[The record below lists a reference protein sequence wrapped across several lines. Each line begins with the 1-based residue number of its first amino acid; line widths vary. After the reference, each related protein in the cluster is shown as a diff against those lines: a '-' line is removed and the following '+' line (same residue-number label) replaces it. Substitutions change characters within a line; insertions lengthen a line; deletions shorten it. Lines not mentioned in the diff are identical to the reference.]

1 MSENIC
7 IQALITSSV
16 GNICCENVLPP
27 TGVTLYLHFCV
38 RWICPRLSF
47 FAFKKFF
54 VASRFIALWFICILL
69 WVLLFCCY
77 SCDKNLFY
85 CEKSHCEHPSFRAN
99 LRERVVKINIAKSTK
114 DLGVE
119 RSNTVH
125 TFVNFYLVS
134 TTLTAFAFVFFSV
147 IICFNKHVPHWYLHR
162 QMTFHS
168 DCRHTNTMHCILY
181 VYNLNAAEVKAMLT
195 HLCISF
201 RYWLCPRDRK
211 IESRYWLY
219 WHVFPSLSP

>member
-38 RWICPRLSF
+38 RWICPRQSF
-47 FAFKKFF
+47 FKKFF
-54 VASRFIALWFICILL
+54 VVSHFIALWFICILL
-69 WVLLFCCY
+69 WVLFFCSY
-77 SCDKNLFY
+77 ICDSNLFY

-99 LRERVVKINIAKSTK
+99 LRESCKNKHCQKHKGPGSWAIKHSAHFCQ
-114 DLGVE
+114 LLPGVNNLD
-119 RSNTVH
+119 SLC
-125 TFVNFYLVS
+125 FCC
-134 TTLTAFAFVFFSV
+134 FSI

-162 QMTFHS
+162 QLTFHS
-168 DCRHTNTMHCILY
+168 HCRHTNTMHCILY

-195 HLCISF
+195 QLS
-201 RYWLCPRDRK
+201 WLCPGTEK
-211 IESRYWLY
+211 
-219 WHVFPSLSP
+219 

>member
-1 MSENIC
+1 MTAI
-7 IQALITSSV
+7 
-16 GNICCENVLPP
+16 
-27 TGVTLYLHFCV
+27 
-38 RWICPRLSF
+38 F
-47 FAFKKFF
+47 FI
-54 VASRFIALWFICILL
+54 V
-69 WVLLFCCY
+69 
-77 SCDKNLFY
+77 
-85 CEKSHCEHPSFRAN
+85 KSHTVNIHLFAPTW
-99 LRERVVKINIAKSTK
+99 ERVVKINIAKSTK

-147 IICFNKHVPHWYLHR
+147 IICFIKHVPHWYLHR

-201 RYWLCPRDRK
+201 RSWLCPRDRK

-219 WHVFPSLSP
+219 WHVFPSLSPPVFSLFIICLLSH